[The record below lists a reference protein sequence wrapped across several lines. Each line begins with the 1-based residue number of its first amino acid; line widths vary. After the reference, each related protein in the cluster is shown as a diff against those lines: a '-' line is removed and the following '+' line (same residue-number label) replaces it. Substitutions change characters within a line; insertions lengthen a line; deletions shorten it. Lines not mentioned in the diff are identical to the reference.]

1 MSVFDLPQ
9 QPDIRHDNI
18 NARYVRVEPLSG
30 FQSDRFSSTQLNYQF
45 NTSSSV
51 FWDPSKS
58 YFRIRANILKAD
70 GKALTLSDNIAPSQY
85 FAANLFSSIE
95 YQLGG
100 QTVSRCPQ
108 DVALAEAFFSRTSK
122 SGAWMDKVGQSTLLS
137 GSFKDRQNM
146 VCSDGRPDLSGGQP
160 RSWGTDSQLGFVVS
174 TGTMAAEVAPLV
186 PLKVGDQLLIFP
198 SSIGLA
204 VVAANMLGVTSFM
217 ISIVEV
223 LTTRTFVVTTST
235 GTAWTADNVDNVIIY
250 PATKIQSASH
260 FETCYQA
267 NSLSVMNLP
276 HGIPGGSHRFSLTP
290 NSQYLIDCVESPG
303 QVKTSGVNYKVEI
316 EEVVFFAYLV
326 QSPIHFDDVKYS
338 LNTSDVQIQRLDVPS
353 SQGSSVTKI
362 FSIAANTRTI
372 AVGFQG
378 RDQKTFN
385 QKTKLVINDLTNP
398 AAPKFHTERDLS
410 RLFIQYRG
418 KQWPSPDSDVSMNQV
433 VDASSRNFITKMYF
447 DTMVSNGL
455 FPSAGGCEDL
465 ETFMSNGFY
474 YLFEVAGDT
483 TDNSTSLVVNFSGI
497 TSACDVVVFAV
508 SDSSRI
514 VAGKDGRIVA
524 IETSSTLGQ
533 IGSTQGG
540 SGTRYHY

>member
-58 YFRIRANILKAD
+58 YFRIRANVLKAD

-122 SGAWMDKVGQSTLLS
+122 SGSWMDKVGQSTLLS

-160 RSWGTDSQLGFVVS
+160 RSWGAITDLAFVVS
-174 TGTMAAEVAPLV
+174 SGIMTSEIAPTV
-186 PLKVGDQLLIFP
+186 PLKVGDRLLIFP
-198 SSIGLA
+198 VTIAGGD
-204 VVAANMLGVTSFM
+204 VKDVGVSNFT

-223 LTTRTFVVTTST
+223 LTTRTFGVTTAT
-235 GTAWTADNVDNVIIY
+235 GTAWTATTAKLIIY

-303 QVKTSGVNYKVEI
+303 QVKTSGVDYKVEI

-385 QKTKLVINDLTNP
+385 QKTKLVINDLTVP
-398 AAPKFHTERDLS
+398 AVPKFHSERELS

-433 VDASSRNFITKMYF
+433 VDSSSRNFITKMYF

-455 FPSAGGCEDL
+455 FPSAGGCEDID
-465 ETFMSNGFY
+465 TFMSNGFY

-497 TSACDVVVFAV
+497 TSACDVIVFAV